1 MARTSV
7 SLARSGSGRA
17 SRRSSVTS
25 VKISSEPFSFRDDP
39 AVPDF
44 ETPNHF
50 TVMDAA
56 CGLCARG
63 AAWIAKNDAD
73 DKFRIVPV
81 QSELGAALLRHY
93 GMDPEDPLSWL
104 YVENGRA
111 YTSLDAIMRVGKEF
125 GGVWKTLAIFNVLP
139 RGAQDYL
146 YGVIARNRYR
156 FLGRKSFCDMPDPK
170 IQSRVL
176 R

>member
-1 MARTSV
+1 MAEVR
-7 SLARSGSGRA
+7 L
-17 SRRSSVTS
+17 
-25 VKISSEPFSFRDDP
+25 SSEPFSFLDDR
-39 AVPDF
+39 AVPPFDA
-44 ETPNHF
+44 PDYF
-50 TVMDAA
+50 TVMDAN

-63 AAWIAKNDAD
+63 AAWIARNDAEE
-73 DKFRIVPV
+73 KFRIVPV

-104 YVENGRA
+104 YIEKGHA
-111 YTSLDAIMRVGKEF
+111 HTSLDAIIRVGKEF
-125 GGVWKTLAIFNVLP
+125 GGIWKMLAVFNVLP
-139 RGAQDYL
+139 RGVQDYL

-156 FLGRKSFCDMPDPK
+156 FLGRKSFCDIPDPR